1 MSMDKETI
9 NLWALAVEAYG
20 ENDSVT
26 HFMQAEIK
34 GLRDANG
41 DPLPDAVKKFFS
53 DLLFRELK
61 PRKGSNFLP
70 SAKAAIREQY
80 DSLLLIKQANRL
92 LYDNQLKADPTNRK
106 RFPERYVFGALP
118 PSEQIKEDLAK
129 KCRTTTATI
138 DQIVNPRKSRTR
150 KKP

>member
-9 NLWALAVEAYG
+9 ALWKVSVEIYK
-20 ENDSVT
+20 ENKSVT
-26 HFMQAEIK
+26 GFMQAEIR

-53 DLLFRELK
+53 GLLFQEFK
-61 PRKGSNFLP
+61 PRAGSDFVP
-70 SAKAAIREQY
+70 SVKAAIREQY
-80 DSLLLIKQANRL
+80 DSLLFVEQANRE
-92 LYDNQLKADPTNRK
+92 LYDSLLKADPTNRK